1 MNKTKEAIYE
11 ASVDVFS
18 QSGYTGA
25 AMDEIA
31 ERAKVAKGTLYYH
44 FKSKEDLFLFVMQT
58 GLGHMID
65 DARLILEK
73 PLPPEEKIA
82 GLCKSQLRVVRK
94 NENFVKVIL
103 SQLFGQEERQRL
115 LRGKLNEYAQLI
127 RECIGELRIEKGTEK
142 RDRGRGVRLSR
153 YDGLGCR
160 LQRHGRTAEKRY
172 FQPADPKLF
181 AWNPLGFPC
190 FFRCFPAA

>member
-1 MNKTKEAIYE
+1 M
-11 ASVDVFS
+11 DVFS

-142 RDRGRGVRLSR
+142 RPRPRCSAFSVRWSRLPFTAPWPDRRKKDISSLLIQN
-153 YDGLGCR
+153 YL
-160 LQRHGRTAEKRY
+160 HGI
-172 FQPADPKLF
+172 L
-181 AWNPLGFPC
+181 
-190 FFRCFPAA
+190 

>member
-1 MNKTKEAIYE
+1 MNKTKDAIYA

-44 FKSKEDLFLFVMQT
+44 FKSKEELFLFVMQT

-65 DARLILEK
+65 DAKKVLER
-73 PLPPEEKIA
+73 PLSPEDKIA
-82 GLCKSQLRVVRK
+82 ELCKSQLRVVRK

-115 LRGKLNEYAQLI
+115 LRGKLSEYAELI
-127 RECIGELRIEKGTEK
+127 SECISTLGTGQRTEK
-142 RDRGRGVRLSR
+142 ETAAAVFGFLGTMVSAAVYSAMAGSQKKDIS
-153 YDGLGCR
+153 GL
-160 LQRHGRTAEKRY
+160 LIQNYLHGILNK
-172 FQPADPKLF
+172 
-181 AWNPLGFPC
+181 
-190 FFRCFPAA
+190 

>member
-1 MNKTKEAIYE
+1 MNKTKEAIYK

-31 ERAKVAKGTLYYH
+31 ERANVAKGTLYYH

-65 DARLILEK
+65 DAKKVIGK
-73 PLPPEEKIA
+73 PLAPMDKITE
-82 GLCKSQLRVVRK
+82 LCKSQLRVVRK

-103 SQLFGQEERQRL
+103 SQLFGQEERKRL

-127 RECIGELRIEKGTEK
+127 RECIGELGVEKHTEK
-142 RDRGRGVRLSR
+142 ETSAAVFGFLGTMVSAAVYSAMTGTQKKDIS
-153 YDGLGCR
+153 GL
-160 LQRHGRTAEKRY
+160 LIQNYLHGI
-172 FQPADPKLF
+172 L
-181 AWNPLGFPC
+181 
-190 FFRCFPAA
+190 

>member
-142 RDRGRGVRLSR
+142 ETAAAVFGF
-153 YDGLGCR
+153 LGTMVSAAVYSAMAGPQKKDISS
-160 LQRHGRTAEKRY
+160 LLIQNYLHGI
-172 FQPADPKLF
+172 L
-181 AWNPLGFPC
+181 
-190 FFRCFPAA
+190 